1 MGEKTIECPSG
12 LVGTIRNM
20 KGAEFNLLSDRKGM
34 RSGQSFDR
42 ILANCWVRTEDQGRA
57 YSDEMIAPVRWS
69 KMLSADRFY
78 ALVQIRAAT
87 WGSRYDF
94 VLPCPDC
101 GARVRDHV
109 DVSDLTVNAIPEQSC
124 AAFREGNNR
133 FELWVPDP
141 AGREPP
147 PDFDPA
153 RLALKRF
160 EEAKDWP
167 EDMPHPRCG
176 WAIAVKL
183 IDGVAE
189 VAGAKEARKRPEARV
204 TVALKHRMV
213 DVLHADLSGDRGA
226 VERWVEALDG
236 EPLFDVFD
244 AGEAVDGGIETEW
257 DGFECGECGCDDPVE
272 LPFDL
277 DFWMPRKRR
286 KKGAKGRRRRRSRSK
301 RTDRG

>member
-12 LVGTIRNM
+12 LIGTIRNM

-34 RSGQSFDR
+34 RSGESFNR
-42 ILANCWVRTEDQGRA
+42 ILRNCWVRTEDQGRA
-57 YSDEMIAPVRWS
+57 YEDEMVAPIRWS

-87 WGSRYDF
+87 WGSTYDF

-101 GARVRDHV
+101 GERVKDHV
-109 DVSDLTVNAIPEQSC
+109 DVDDLTVNKIPDASC
-124 AAFREGNNR
+124 AAFREGANR

-141 AGREPP
+141 AGQAPSDGYDPYLLAAKRHAEGSWPKDVP
-147 PDFDPA
+147 APD
-153 RLALKRF
+153 R
-160 EEAKDWP
+160 
-167 EDMPHPRCG
+167 G

-183 IDGVAE
+183 LDGVAE

-204 TVALKHRMV
+204 TVALKHRMI
-213 DVLHADLSGDRGA
+213 DVLHKELSGDRDA

-244 AGEAVDGGIETEW
+244 AAEAVDGGIETEW
-257 DGFECGECGCDDPVE
+257 DAFECGECGCDDPVE
-272 LPFDL
+272 LPFDR
-277 DFWMPRKRR
+277 DFWMPRRLRKR
-286 KKGAKGRRRRRSRSK
+286 GTSGRRRRRSRSK

>member
-20 KGAEFNLLSDRKGM
+20 KGAEFNLLGDRKGM
-34 RSGQSFDR
+34 RSGESFDR

-57 YSDEMIAPVRWS
+57 YGDDMVAPIRWS

-87 WGSRYDF
+87 WGSKYEF

-101 GARVRDHV
+101 GERIMDSV
-109 DVSDLTVNAIPEQSC
+109 DVSDLKVNRIPDQSC
-124 AAFREGNNR
+124 AAFREGTNR
-133 FELWVPDP
+133 FELWVPDC
-141 AGREPP
+141 AGLAPP
-147 PDFDPA
+147 PGFDPA
-153 RLALKRF
+153 RIAAERF
-160 EEAKDWP
+160 EKEDWP
-167 EDMPHPRCG
+167 DDMPKPDRG

-183 IDGVAE
+183 LDGVAE

-213 DVLHADLSGDRGA
+213 DVLHAELSGDRDA

-236 EPLFDVFD
+236 EALYDVFD